1 MHSTLPDPFAGYEPG
16 RFFCEFSPRDGD
28 AGSSVLLRD
37 RIRAIGL
44 DALRARA
51 SAAEND
57 LLNLGITFTVYS
69 DALEIDRI
77 LPFDCVP
84 RVLTAAEWD
93 RMERGVVQRVRALN
107 LFLAD
112 IYNARHILRD
122 GIVPAALVLGNAN
135 YRPEMEGIPV
145 RFGTYVQI

>member
-57 LLNLGITFTVYS
+57 LLNLGIKNAARVETVVVGLKVLVVLLVIGVGFFHIKTGNYHPFFPYGWSGAFTG
-69 DALEIDRI
+69 
-77 LPFDCVP
+77 
-84 RVLTAAEWD
+84 AATVFFAPTDW
-93 RMERGVVQRVRALN
+93 R
-107 LFLAD
+107 
-112 IYNARHILRD
+112 
-122 GIVPAALVLGNAN
+122 
-135 YRPEMEGIPV
+135 RP
-145 RFGTYVQI
+145 Q